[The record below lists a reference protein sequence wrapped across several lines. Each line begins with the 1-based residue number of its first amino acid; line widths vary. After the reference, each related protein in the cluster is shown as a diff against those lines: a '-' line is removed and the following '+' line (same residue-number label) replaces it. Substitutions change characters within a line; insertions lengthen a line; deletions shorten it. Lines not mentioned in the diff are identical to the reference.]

1 MPYFVYAIHD
11 AFAAPRLEALG
22 EHAAFKDASMQAKA
36 LRSGLAAGARTRIKV
51 MFAETAL
58 AAEDLLLQ
66 VRERS
71 SAGDEDA

>member
-11 AFAAPRLEALG
+11 AFPAPRLEPLG
-22 EHAAFKDASMQAKA
+22 EHATFAPASLQAKSLRAA
-36 LRSGLAAGARTRIKV
+36 LSPQARTRIKV

-71 SAGDEDA
+71 GAGDQDA